1 MKILLWGPAVVFFA
15 FILHLVWWRIKIPQ
29 RQVKTL
35 LKIFLAALLFW
46 LFVFQIFQGTE
57 IQFLLFFP
65 TRWPE
70 FLHVSI
76 MVITVTLSYISFY
89 TALEVDSPTLVMIL
103 KIEEAGPEGM
113 DKNIFEKTLSDDLL
127 VKPRV
132 KDLIRD
138 EMVFMEGD
146 KYKINA
152 KGRRLVYALRWHRKL
167 MGVTGRGG

>member
-1 MKILLWGPAVVFFA
+1 MKILLWGPVIVFSA
-15 FILHLVWWRIKIPQ
+15 FIMHLIWWRIKIPQ

-35 LKIFLAALLFW
+35 LKIFFGALLFW
-46 LFVFQIFQGTE
+46 LIVFQISEGTE
-57 IQFLLFFP
+57 IQFRLFFP

-70 FLHVSI
+70 FVHVSI
-76 MVITVTLSYISFY
+76 MVVTVTLSYISFY
-89 TALEVDSPTLVMIL
+89 TVLEVDSPTLVMIL

-113 DKNIFEKTLSDDLL
+113 DKNLFERTLNDDLL

-138 EMVFMEGD
+138 EMAFMEGD

-152 KGRRLVYALRWHRKL
+152 KGRRLVNALRWHRKI
-167 MGVTGRGG
+167 MGATGRGG